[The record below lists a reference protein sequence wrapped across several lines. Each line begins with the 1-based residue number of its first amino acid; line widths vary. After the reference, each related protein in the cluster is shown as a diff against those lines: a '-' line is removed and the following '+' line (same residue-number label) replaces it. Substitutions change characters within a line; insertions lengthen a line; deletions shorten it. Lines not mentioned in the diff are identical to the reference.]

1 MQSAPYIPHTTENG
15 DNFLYAEFAIGA
27 AGAVGTVTRAK
38 GFTVTTPIV
47 RNSAGT
53 YQFNL
58 NQGWQALMGI
68 SSDFVMASYSAN
80 TAGLIPFV
88 VSRTLTGATP
98 NIIVQ
103 FVNLAT
109 GSAADP
115 VNSSVCQIRFDMK
128 ESTV

>member
-27 AGAVGTVTRAK
+27 AGAVGTVTRSK
-38 GFTVTTPIV
+38 GLTVTTPIV

-58 NQGWQALMGI
+58 NQGWQALMAMTAN
-68 SSDFVMASYSAN
+68 FVMASYSAN
-80 TAGLIPFV
+80 TSGLVGFV

-109 GSAADP
+109 GSPADA
-115 VNSSVCQIRFDMK
+115 VNPSVLQVCFHMK